1 MSASAE
7 VLSAW
12 ASDPRWQAF
21 PANPRALG
29 ELTAPDGS
37 VLLTLAFDTHRDIVS
52 SIGYRRGEHAEDAL
66 CACAAALCSLA
77 KDQAVMALDLL
88 SLADIAGALG
98 LELDDALIYQAV
110 LAILC
115 LKNALSSYADTRAA
129 DYAAFKQ
136 TQA

>member
-12 ASDPRWQAF
+12 AADPRWQAF
-21 PANPRALG
+21 PSSPRALG

-52 SIGYRRGEHAEDAL
+52 SIGYHRGEHAEDAL

-77 KDQAVMALDLL
+77 KAQAVMALDLL
-88 SLADIAGALG
+88 SPADIAGTLG
-98 LELDDALIYQAV
+98 LELDDALFYQAV

-136 TQA
+136 AQA

>member
-1 MSASAE
+1 MSASSE
-7 VLSAW
+7 PLSAW
-12 ASDPRWQAF
+12 AADSRWQTF
-21 PANPRALG
+21 PASPRALG

-77 KDQAVMALDLL
+77 KDRPVMALDLL
-88 SLADIAGALG
+88 SPADIADALHV
-98 LELDDALIYQAV
+98 ELDDALFYQAV
-110 LAILC
+110 LAVLC

-136 TQA
+136 AQP